1 MRFATSIPKKYHD
14 TTMTTSPKCCSSTR
28 DIGLLVLRVG
38 VAILFIMHGYGKLF
52 GHAPGMEMFT
62 GMVTGMGFPLPTAF
76 AYLAALS
83 EFVGGI
89 ALLLGV
95 FTCTAGTLT
104 AITMFVAFAFAHKFD
119 LNAGGAAFS
128 LLVSSIALALLGP
141 GKYSVKAMMGKEKEG
156 CCGMGGNCCTP
167 TENTKK

>member
-1 MRFATSIPKKYHD
+1 MNIS
-14 TTMTTSPKCCSSTR
+14 SKCCSSAR

-38 VAILFIMHGYGKLF
+38 VAILLITHGYGKLF

-62 GMVTGMGFPLPTAF
+62 GMVTGMGFPLPAVF

-95 FTCTAGTLT
+95 FTCAAGALN
-104 AITMFVAFAFAHKFD
+104 AVTMFVAFAFAHKFN
-119 LNAGGAAFS
+119 LNAGGAAFA
-128 LLVSSIALALLGP
+128 LLASTIALALLGP
-141 GKYSVKAMMGKEKEG
+141 GKYSVAAMMCKEKEG
-156 CCGMGGNCCTP
+156 CCGMDGNCC
-167 TENTKK
+167 NKKDGAKKA